1 MTKNNDEFTV
11 KFDDKIDYDDEVIQ
25 DDVELMSSKE
35 NNQTISEYYDMQITF
50 VNVQAKNRRIKIS
63 VEDL

>member
-35 NNQTISEYYDMQITF
+35 NNETISEYYDMQITF
-50 VNVQAKNRRIKIS
+50 VNVQAKNRKIKIS

>member
-11 KFDDKIDYDDEVIQ
+11 KFDNKIDYDDEVIQ

-35 NNQTISEYYDMQITF
+35 DNETISEYYDMQITF

>member
-1 MTKNNDEFTV
+1 MTKNNNEFTV
-11 KFDDKIDYDDEVIQ
+11 KFDNKIDYDDEVIQ

-35 NNQTISEYYDMQITF
+35 DNETISEYYDMQITF
-50 VNVQAKNRRIKIS
+50 VNVQAKNRKIKIS

>member
-25 DDVELMSSKE
+25 DDVELISSKE
-35 NNQTISEYYDMQITF
+35 NNEMISEYYDMQITF

>member
-11 KFDDKIDYDDEVIQ
+11 KFDDNIDYDDEVIQ

-35 NNQTISEYYDMQITF
+35 NNETISEYYDMQITF

>member
-11 KFDDKIDYDDEVIQ
+11 KFDNKIDYDDEVIQ

-35 NNQTISEYYDMQITF
+35 NNETISEYYDMQITF
-50 VNVQAKNRRIKIS
+50 VNVQAKNRKIKIS

>member
-11 KFDDKIDYDDEVIQ
+11 KFDDNIDYDDEVIQ

-35 NNQTISEYYDMQITF
+35 NNETISEYYDMQITF
-50 VNVQAKNRRIKIS
+50 VNVQAKNRKIKIS

>member
-25 DDVELMSSKE
+25 DDIELMSSKE
-35 NNQTISEYYDMQITF
+35 NNETISEYYDMQITF

>member
-35 NNQTISEYYDMQITF
+35 NNETISEYYDMQITF

>member
-25 DDVELMSSKE
+25 DDVELMSNKE
-35 NNQTISEYYDMQITF
+35 NNETISEYYDMQITF

>member
-11 KFDDKIDYDDEVIQ
+11 KFDNKIDYDDEVIQ

-35 NNQTISEYYDMQITF
+35 NNETISEYYDMQITF

>member
-35 NNQTISEYYDMQITF
+35 NNETISEYYDMQITF
-50 VNVQAKNRRIKIS
+50 VNVQAKNRRVKIS

>member
-11 KFDDKIDYDDEVIQ
+11 KFDDNMDCDDEVMQ

-35 NNQTISEYYDMQITF
+35 NNETISEYYDMQITF

>member
-1 MTKNNDEFTV
+1 MRKNNDEFTV

-35 NNQTISEYYDMQITF
+35 NNETISEYYDMQITF
-50 VNVQAKNRRIKIS
+50 VNVQAKNRKIKIS

>member
-11 KFDDKIDYDDEVIQ
+11 KFDNKIDYDDEVIQ

-35 NNQTISEYYDMQITF
+35 DNETISEYYDMQITF
-50 VNVQAKNRRIKIS
+50 VNVQAKNRKIKIS

>member
-11 KFDDKIDYDDEVIQ
+11 KFDDKINYDDEVIQ
-25 DDVELMSSKE
+25 DDVELMSNKE
-35 NNQTISEYYDMQITF
+35 NNETISEYYDMQITF

>member
-25 DDVELMSSKE
+25 DDVELMSSKK
-35 NNQTISEYYDMQITF
+35 NNETISEYYDMQITF

>member
-25 DDVELMSSKE
+25 DDVELISSKE
-35 NNQTISEYYDMQITF
+35 NNEMISEYYDMQVTF

>member
-35 NNQTISEYYDMQITF
+35 DNETISEYYDMQITF

>member
-11 KFDDKIDYDDEVIQ
+11 KFDDNIDYDDEVIQ

-35 NNQTISEYYDMQITF
+35 DNETISEYYDMQITF
-50 VNVQAKNRRIKIS
+50 VNVQAKNRKIKIS

>member
-1 MTKNNDEFTV
+1 MTKNSDEFTV

-35 NNQTISEYYDMQITF
+35 NNEMISEYYDMQITF

>member
-11 KFDDKIDYDDEVIQ
+11 KFDDKINYDDEVIQ
-25 DDVELMSSKE
+25 DDVELMSNKE
-35 NNQTISEYYDMQITF
+35 NNETISEYYDMQITF
-50 VNVQAKNRRIKIS
+50 VNAQAKNRRIKIS

>member
-1 MTKNNDEFTV
+1 MRKNNDEFTV

-35 NNQTISEYYDMQITF
+35 NNETISEYYDMQITF